1 MVFLR
6 KQVSSRLGGLLV
18 CHHMEGSSHL
28 HGAICSPWHKFRR
41 SLPAPYSPRTSGVDG
56 NVAAPA
62 AGCISHCSL
71 KQRRKTRHCQT
82 EPPFFS
88 LPLFLL
94 KPPLSLLT
102 QFPLQRNPPPLGSFT
117 PSLPL
122 SSSFPRETSGSGLFP
137 VNPQLLGSRMLSA
150 ALLSCRRELGKA
162 DDVGRRA
169 PGAGAGVLARPH
181 PGQADEPR
189 SAQVGAWPDHVWERG
204 SPFACAWKDPAS
216 PRWHPGDD
224 LGFGS
229 SSRPRWLLPAW
240 CQTRYFCPLPSP

>member
-1 MVFLR
+1 M
-6 KQVSSRLGGLLV
+6 
-18 CHHMEGSSHL
+18 CHHVEGSSRL
-28 HGAICSPWHKFRR
+28 HGAIRSPWHKFRR

-71 KQRRKTRHCQT
+71 KQRRNTRHCQT
-82 EPPFFS
+82 EPPFFP

-94 KPPLSLLT
+94 KPPVSLLPSLT
-102 QFPLQRNPPPLGSFT
+102 QLPRQQNPPPLGSFT

-122 SSSFPRETSGSGLFP
+122 SSSFPRGTSGSGLFP
-137 VNPQLLGSRMLSA
+137 VDAQLLGSGMLST
-150 ALLSCRRELGKA
+150 ALLSCRRELGEA
-162 DDVGRRA
+162 DDLGRRA

-181 PGQADEPR
+181 PGQADEPC
-189 SAQVGAWPDHVWERG
+189 SAQVGGG
-204 SPFACAWKDPAS
+204 SLLRSLAGPCLGAGQPPFACAWKDPAS
-216 PRWHPGDD
+216 PGWHPGDD

-240 CQTRYFCPLPSP
+240 CQTRDFCPLPSP